1 MRIWWLLAGL
11 QLGCLAPSQ
20 ALVISLNADA
30 GMDSQ
35 AIAGFQRAASYWQS
49 VLADAVTV
57 NINIGFKDLGKNAG
71 GYDILGGA
79 NSTTQVFSAAATLG
93 ALAGDATSSNDALAV
108 SHLPSLSALGGLSFY
123 TQKNTEGG
131 STLISLDSDYSGT
144 SANNNRFLELNTANA
159 KALGWIAPSANFV
172 DARID
177 FSSVFSWDFDPS
189 DGVVSSQFDF
199 VGVAIHEIGHA
210 LGFTSGVDI
219 VDYAITNLIDLDPYA
234 VFTPLDLF
242 RYSASGVLNL
252 GVGAA
257 AYFSID
263 GGVTNLGAS
272 STGSSANGGD
282 SQQASHWKDNMGLG
296 IMDPSVGYGLI
307 DSPSALDI
315 MAFDV
320 IGWNLVPE
328 PSSMLL
334 GALGVVCAVGR
345 RRR

>member
-1 MRIWWLLAGL
+1 M
-11 QLGCLAPSQ
+11 
-20 ALVISLNADA
+20 ISLNADA

-35 AIAGFQRAASYWQS
+35 AIAGFQRAANYWQS
-49 VLADAVTV
+49 VLADAITV

-79 NSTTQVFSAAATLG
+79 NSTTRGLFAAAVLG

-108 SHLPSLSALGGLSFY
+108 SHLPSLSAQDGLSFY
-123 TQKNTEGG
+123 TQTNTEGG
-131 STLISLDSDYSGT
+131 STTISLDSDSSGSDPYDT
-144 SANNNRFLELNTANA
+144 SWNNNLFLALNTANA
-159 KALGWIAPSANFV
+159 KALGWIAPSADFV
-172 DARID
+172 DASID

-189 DGVVSSQFDF
+189 DGVGSSQYDF

-210 LGFTSGVDI
+210 LGFTSGVDA
-219 VDYAITNLIDLDPYA
+219 VDYYITNSIDLDPYA
-234 VFTPLDLF
+234 AFTPLDLF
-242 RYSASGVLNL
+242 RYSANGALNL

-263 GGVTNLGAS
+263 GGVTNLGAF

-282 SQQASHWKDNMGLG
+282 GQQASHWKDNLGLG
-296 IMDPSVGYGLI
+296 IMDPSVDYGLI

-315 MAFDV
+315 VAFDV

-328 PSSMLL
+328 PSAMLL

>member
-1 MRIWWLLAGL
+1 MRAWWLVAGF
-11 QLGCLAPSQ
+11 QLGCLASSQ

-35 AIAGFQRAASYWQS
+35 AIAGFQRAANYWQS

-57 NINIGFKDLGKNAG
+57 NINIGFKDLGKNAS
-71 GYDILGGA
+71 GYDLLGGA
-79 NSTTQVFSAAATLG
+79 NATTEVFSAAAVLG
-93 ALAGDATSSNDALAV
+93 ALGGDASSSNDALAV
-108 SHLPSLSALGGLSFY
+108 SHLPSLSAQGGLSFY

-131 STLISLDSDYSGT
+131 SRTISLDSDYSGT
-144 SANNNRFLELNTANA
+144 NSNNNRYLELSTANA
-159 KALGWIAPSANFV
+159 KALGWTAPSVDFV
-172 DARID
+172 DASID

-189 DGVVSSQFDF
+189 DGVGSSRYDF

-210 LGFTSGVDI
+210 LGFTSGVDA
-219 VDYAITNLIDLDPYA
+219 VDYYITNSIDLDPYA
-234 VFTPLDLF
+234 AFTTLDLF
-242 RYSASGVLNL
+242 RYSANGALNL

-263 GGVTNLGAS
+263 GGVTNLGAF

-282 SQQASHWKDNMGLG
+282 GQQASHWKDNLGLG
-296 IMDPSVGYGLI
+296 IMDPSVDYGLI

-315 MAFDV
+315 VAFDV

-328 PSSMLL
+328 PSAMLL
-334 GALGVVCAVGR
+334 GALGLVCAVGR